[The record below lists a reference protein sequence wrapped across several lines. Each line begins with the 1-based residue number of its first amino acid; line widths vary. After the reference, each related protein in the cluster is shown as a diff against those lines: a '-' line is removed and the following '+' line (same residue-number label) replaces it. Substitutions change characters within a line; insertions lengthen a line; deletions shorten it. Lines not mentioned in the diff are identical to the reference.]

1 MSVQIIFIHPLKA
14 YKGFYNI
21 AHSATDVVT
30 VETNTIEQMIDDIH
44 NNLHRIQ
51 SDREQ
56 IATITTKDDNG
67 LIVTEIL

>member
-1 MSVQIIFIHPLKA
+1 M
-14 YKGFYNI
+14 GFYNI

-51 SDREQ
+51 SDPEQ